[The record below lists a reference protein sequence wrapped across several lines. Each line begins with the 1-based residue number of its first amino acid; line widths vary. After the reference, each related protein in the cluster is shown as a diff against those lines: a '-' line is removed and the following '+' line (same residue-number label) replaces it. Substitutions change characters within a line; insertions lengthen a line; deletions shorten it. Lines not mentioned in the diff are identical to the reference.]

1 MGLSTYSM
9 MMKGTPQEYLFQF
22 KKQVVKSAQA
32 EGIKPAMRR
41 WGLGRNT
48 IRRWLRNFEAEGNK
62 GLYDKRKGPNHI
74 PHKISPELEKKI
86 IQARHE
92 VPCYGP
98 RRLKYFFNIEC
109 SLDAIYRVLKQ
120 NGLTVKR
127 RKKYQKKNDLR
138 EAKAKYQAFGH
149 MQMDLKYL
157 RDIPNYW
164 GQLKPLKL
172 PRFQYTVRDTKSG
185 MLFLGFSD
193 ELSELNARTMIDY
206 VLRRLR
212 SQMPDKKIIV
222 QTDNG
227 VEFGGTTRHFEKSPF
242 CQAVQAHGGEHLFI
256 PPKLC
261 NANGDVE
268 SLHNLIETEFF
279 DIAKFE
285 SREDFIRKAESYRL
299 FFNLERPNS
308 YKGGKTPWLIAQQD
322 WADNDLASYAAII
335 ETVDL
340 DKMTISGYSK
350 RGPGLPNSPAKSDK
364 IITYERDYFKN
375 SP

>member
-1 MGLSTYSM
+1 
-9 MMKGTPQEYLFQF
+9 
-22 KKQVVKSAQA
+22 
-32 EGIKPAMRR
+32 
-41 WGLGRNT
+41 
-48 IRRWLRNFEAEGNK
+48 
-62 GLYDKRKGPNHI
+62 
-74 PHKISPELEKKI
+74 
-86 IQARHE
+86 
-92 VPCYGP
+92 
-98 RRLKYFFNIEC
+98 
-109 SLDAIYRVLKQ
+109 
-120 NGLTVKR
+120 
-127 RKKYQKKNDLR
+127 
-138 EAKAKYQAFGH
+138 
-149 MQMDLKYL
+149 
-157 RDIPNYW
+157 
-164 GQLKPLKL
+164 
-172 PRFQYTVRDTKSG
+172 

-340 DKMTISGYSK
+340 DKMTVTGYSK
-350 RGPGLPNSPAKSDK
+350 RGPGLPNSPVTMSIQGSSEKKSDYISLAGDK
-364 IITYERDYFKN
+364 EFELNLQGKCRLDSLMSMSQMATVAAIGFCIGYFSCILPYGVRN
-375 SP
+375 SFAPSSSSHIY